1 MIIMLE
7 KRLALMV
14 FYDDKNRV
22 LLQDRS
28 NMSKWGE
35 EYGYFGGSIDG
46 NESPS
51 DTVIREIQEEL
62 EFKIHKPKYLGKYES
77 IGKPLKDPSIEIK
90 VIQEVFFIKITEKD
104 YQKMVLH
111 EGVDKKWFSISDAK
125 KLNMYPLNSKIL
137 DDLKKNI

>member
-1 MIIMLE
+1 MLE

-14 FYDDKNRV
+14 FYDDQNRV

-35 EYGYFGGSIDG
+35 DWGYFGGSIDG
-46 NESPS
+46 NETPE
-51 DTVIREIQEEL
+51 DAVIREIWEEL
-62 EFKIHKPKYLGKYES
+62 EFKIQVPKYLGKYES
-77 IGKPLKDPSIEIK
+77 TGRPLKDPTKEIR
-90 VIQEVFFIKITEKD
+90 VIQEVFFMKLTQTD

-111 EGVDKKWFSISDAK
+111 EGADKKWFSISDAK
-125 KLNMYPLNSKIL
+125 KLNMHPLDPQIL